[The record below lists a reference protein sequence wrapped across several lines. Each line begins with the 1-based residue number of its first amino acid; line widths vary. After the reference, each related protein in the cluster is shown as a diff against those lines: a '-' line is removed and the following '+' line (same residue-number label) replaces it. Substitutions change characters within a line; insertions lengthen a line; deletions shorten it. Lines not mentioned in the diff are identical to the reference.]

1 MKRWENSKI
10 DKIAL
15 DPQVSY
21 ILVGKQ
27 THRKYHKGVILCN
40 KMQKHIY
47 ILTSDDNRFMR
58 VSWSLRLRNKG
69 ILN

>member
-1 MKRWENSKI
+1 MKRWVNSKI
-10 DKIAL
+10 DKTAL
-15 DPQVSY
+15 DPQVSC

-27 THRKYHKGVILCN
+27 THTYHKGVILWN

-47 ILTSDDNRFMR
+47 ILTLDDIKFMG